1 VSQKNYSI
9 KAEKISK
16 SYFQKNL
23 KSIIFNEVRDDA
35 FSALKDI
42 SFEVAPGQALGI
54 IGKNGSGKSTL
65 LQILA
70 GTLLPTEGKF
80 ETRGKIT
87 ALLELGSGFS
97 PDFTG
102 RENVYLNASLHGLS
116 KKEID
121 ERIESIIDFA
131 EIGSFIEKPVRT
143 YSSGMLLRLAF
154 AVAVN
159 LDSEIILIDEAF
171 AVGDQYFMQKCFAFL
186 DKFRLSNTLI
196 LVTHDIRTLQQICTR
211 GIWIDEGEIKAEGN
225 IKKVSEK
232 YIADVMK
239 QNSNLER
246 RPQSEINAPL
256 IFDQSL
262 SSRIIKCKRGS
273 WDIIEF
279 DDKETKIISVSSELE
294 KIESKIALT
303 LKINFSINLR
313 VVSPL
318 LGFNLQTEK
327 GLIIVGETFQIDN
340 LQNRLEQK
348 PIHSCEL
355 NCEFPSLCG
364 GIYFLNVAIAAGSI
378 EKHVNL
384 YLVNNAEIWDI
395 SNQCGDFG
403 IFRLAVN

>member
-1 VSQKNYSI
+1 MSQKNYSI

-23 KSIIFNEVRDDA
+23 KNIIFNEVRDDA

-154 AVAVN
+154 AVAAN

-186 DKFRLSNTLI
+186 DEFRLSNTLI

-211 GIWIDEGEIKAEGN
+211 GIWIDKGEIKAEGY
-225 IKKVSEK
+225 IKEVSEK
-232 YIADVMK
+232 YISDVMK
-239 QNSNLER
+239 QNSDLER
-246 RPQSEINAPL
+246 GPQSETNTPL

-279 DDKETKIISVSSELE
+279 GDKETKIISVSSELE
-294 KIESKIALT
+294 NIESKIALT

-313 VVSPL
+313 VASPL

-355 NCEFPSLCG
+355 NCEFPSLSG
-364 GIYFLNVAIAAGSI
+364 GIYFLNVAIAAGSL

>member
-1 VSQKNYSI
+1 
-9 KAEKISK
+9 
-16 SYFQKNL
+16 
-23 KSIIFNEVRDDA
+23 
-35 FSALKDI
+35 
-42 SFEVAPGQALGI
+42 
-54 IGKNGSGKSTL
+54 
-65 LQILA
+65 
-70 GTLLPTEGKF
+70 
-80 ETRGKIT
+80 
-87 ALLELGSGFS
+87 LLELGSGFS

-154 AVAVN
+154 AVAAN

-186 DKFRLSNTLI
+186 DEFRLSNTLI

-211 GIWIDEGEIKAEGN
+211 GIWIDKGEIKAEGY
-225 IKKVSEK
+225 IKEVSEK
-232 YIADVMK
+232 YISDVMK
-239 QNSNLER
+239 QNSDLER
-246 RPQSEINAPL
+246 GPQSETNTPL

-279 DDKETKIISVSSELE
+279 GDKETKIISVSSELE
-294 KIESKIALT
+294 NIESKIALT

-313 VVSPL
+313 VASPL

-355 NCEFPSLCG
+355 NCEFPSLSG
-364 GIYFLNVAIAAGSI
+364 GIYFLNVAIAAGSL

-403 IFRLAVN
+403 IFRLAV